1 MPANPRPSQSQS
13 AEILKSLFPL
23 WGRHLKLAAPEPFC
37 HLCAHIDLQH
47 TSDLKS
53 LRMEAPSLAAL
64 RLDLSEQGVFAPQ
77 GMVAPSVLGSTR
89 VEEIN
94 PVWLEAHFVDKGV
107 PLAWQVRWFTVR
119 EKRVVKMSASLGL
132 GKVPVAYGMKMVY
145 SPEGVPQLLAGFT
158 RVPEGAQGYPAQWR
172 DVRDLRVLRCWWPRQ
187 APSGDAKTA
196 PPQV

>member
-158 RVPEGAQGYPAQWR
+158 RVPEGAQGYPPSGATSETCECCVAGGQDR
-172 DVRDLRVLRCWWPRQ
+172 HPRATRRPHPRQ
-187 APSGDAKTA
+187 
-196 PPQV
+196 V

>member
-1 MPANPRPSQSQS
+1 MPANHRPSQSQG

-53 LRMEAPSLAAL
+53 LRMEAPALAAL

-94 PVWLEAHFVDKGV
+94 PIWLEAHFVDKGV

-132 GKVPVAYGMKMVY
+132 GKVPAAYGMKMVY
-145 SPEGVPQLLAGFT
+145 SPEGVPQLLTGFT
-158 RVPEGAQGYPAQWR
+158 RVPAGAQCYPAQWR
-172 DVRDLRVLRCWWPRQ
+172 DVRDVRVLRCWWPRQ
-187 APSGDAKTA
+187 GPSGNPKTA
-196 PPQV
+196 PAQV